1 MTNPLTKL
9 SSKRSQRLWVTEQTH
24 KKTHKRKLDLKGK
37 GIKDIDD
44 LINHLLEVE
53 KEVNRRK

>member
-1 MTNPLTKL
+1 MKKEL
-9 SSKRSQRLWVTEQTH
+9 SNKRSERLWVTEQTH
-24 KKTHKRKLDLKGK
+24 KKTHKRKLDLKYK

-44 LINHLLEVE
+44 LINYWIEVE

>member
-1 MTNPLTKL
+1 MQKDL
-9 SSKRSQRLWVTEQTH
+9 KRSQRLWVTENTH
-24 KKTHKRKLDLKGK
+24 KKTHKRKLDLKAQ